1 MTEDI
6 IMAFGENKKNGK
18 TSFFTYLGY
27 ALLLLMLAV
36 STVLL
41 LPAYREYKAHQKE
54 LAKLKAELA
63 KSREQ
68 RDARLKAYNDLER
81 DPRAVEKVAREKY
94 RMVKEGETVLIFR
107 EDEKK

>member
-1 MTEDI
+1 
-6 IMAFGENKKNGK
+6 MAFGENKKNGK

-41 LPAYREYKAHQKE
+41 WPAYREYKAHQKQ

-63 KSREQ
+63 KAREQ
-68 RDARLKAYNDLER
+68 RDADIKVYNALEN

-94 RMVKEGETVLIFR
+94 RLVKEGETVLFFSK
-107 EDEKK
+107 EEKK